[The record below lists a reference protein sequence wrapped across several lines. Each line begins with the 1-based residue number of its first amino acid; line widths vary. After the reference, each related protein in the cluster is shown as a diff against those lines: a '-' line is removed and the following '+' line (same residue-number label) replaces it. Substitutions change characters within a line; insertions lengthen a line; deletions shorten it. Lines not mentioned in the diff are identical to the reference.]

1 MRTRVSPARV
11 GLMLIVAA
19 CALVVFIGL
28 LGDVRRKRTALDQMR
43 RYGES
48 LMIRVGE
55 AKLLPLNL
63 EPDPARVD
71 LRDAILMDHLSAEE
85 AQRFRAAAGPVIV
98 AQTTALPTAVLPKG
112 RAALIF
118 QGGRFSVEWLT
129 IDEFNRR
136 LAKQRA
142 ATGAARPTGP

>member
-48 LMIRVGE
+48 LMIRVGD
-55 AKLLPLNL
+55 AKPLSILLWLL
-63 EPDPARVD
+63 CDIASSVRQVS
-71 LRDAILMDHLSAEE
+71 R
-85 AQRFRAAAGPVIV
+85 
-98 AQTTALPTAVLPKG
+98 TTP
-112 RAALIF
+112 
-118 QGGRFSVEWLT
+118 
-129 IDEFNRR
+129 
-136 LAKQRA
+136 
-142 ATGAARPTGP
+142 